1 MKKIFLFLALGILSI
16 PAAQASPFL
25 GVSTSL
31 VKPQINGRSSDT
43 GFGLSLRGGYEFL
56 SSQYFL
62 SGHAIELETGVAG
75 FSFDSGTLTGDVSA
89 RMIPVLANYR
99 FTQYFGSSSSNYNGM
114 EYWSP
119 DFIIYA
125 GAGLGA
131 VHVTANENPG
141 GPVYID
147 ISQVNIAAQ
156 IFLGLGI
163 GFTERLSLTGGYRH
177 IFMNDID
184 AGGKKWISVDTS
196 EPLDRSYDA
205 SFHVFDLNFRWLW

>member
-1 MKKIFLFLALGILSI
+1 
-16 PAAQASPFL
+16 
-25 GVSTSL
+25 
-31 VKPQINGRSSDT
+31 
-43 GFGLSLRGGYEFL
+43 
-56 SSQYFL
+56 
-62 SGHAIELETGVAG
+62 
-75 FSFDSGTLTGDVSA
+75 
-89 RMIPVLANYR
+89 MIPVLANYR
-99 FTQYFGSSSSNYNGM
+99 FTQYFGTSSSDYNGM
-114 EYWSP
+114 EYWNP

-131 VHVTANENPG
+131 VHVAANENPG
-141 GPVYID
+141 GPVHID

-184 AGGKKWISVDTS
+184 AGGKNFTVAPAKPFDH
-196 EPLDRSYDA
+196 SYDA